1 MPSLGLYHLQ
11 PAFGAEWARD
21 SVGSRHCLTRFLL
34 VSFGICAVAYFSIGG
49 ITWSLIVLAVWA
61 TTVFLA
67 FRRCGARALWLLL
80 EAPIV
85 LLPFYAIFIWNW
97 K

>member
-1 MPSLGLYHLQ
+1 M
-11 PAFGAEWARD
+11 RD

-34 VSFGICAVAYFSIGG
+34 VSIGICAVAYFSIAG
-49 ITWSLIVLAVWA
+49 ITWSLTVLAAW
-61 TTVFLA
+61 TVTVILA

-85 LLPFYAIFIWNW
+85 LLPFYAVFIWDW